1 MPKVLISRMALPA
14 LAALALAGCTQ
25 KTDTGYSG
33 YVEAQAVAIAAP
45 QAGWLSAVS
54 VDRGDA
60 VHDGQPLFSLDATQ
74 AGHALEGAEQR
85 AVAANANAED
95 LQKGAR
101 QADIAPLVEQRRQAQ
116 AQLDLA
122 RSNEA
127 RYAQL
132 EPKGFVSAAQMDTLR
147 ATTRQA
153 EASLANIDKQI
164 SDKQLAA
171 RTDQQKAA
179 LAQAEA
185 SRADA
190 ASAAWTVGDRDVRAR
205 IEGRVEERLREPGEF
220 VPQGA
225 AVVTIL
231 PKDREFVRFY
241 VPQADLSKFSLGKL
255 VHVRCDGCAAGLTA
269 KVRFISTV
277 SEFTPPVIYSVK
289 ERQKLMFL
297 IEATPAKPEALHA
310 GQPVDVSL

>member
-1 MPKVLISRMALPA
+1 MRKVLMPGVAL
-14 LAALALAGCTQ
+14 LVLVGCSP
-25 KTDTGYSG
+25 KADTRYSG
-33 YVEAQAVAIAAP
+33 YVEAQSVAIAAP

-54 VDRGDA
+54 VDRGD
-60 VHDGQPLFSLDATQ
+60 VVRDGQPLFGLDATQ
-74 AGHALEGAEQR
+74 AGHALQGAEQR
-85 AVAANANAED
+85 AQAASATAED
-95 LQKGAR
+95 LRKGAR
-101 QADIAPLVEQRRQAQ
+101 AADIAPLIEQRRQAK

-153 EASLANIDKQI
+153 EAGLANIDKQI
-164 SDKQLAA
+164 ADRQLAA
-171 RTDQQKAA
+171 RGDQQRAA

-185 SRADA
+185 SKADVA
-190 ASAAWTVGDRDVRAR
+190 QAAWTVGDRDVRAR

-220 VPQGA
+220 VTQGA

-231 PKDREFVRFY
+231 PKGREFVRFY
-241 VPQADLSKFSLGKL
+241 VPQSDLPKFAVGRV
-255 VHVRCDGCAAGLTA
+255 VHVGCDGCAAGLTA

-297 IEATPAKPEALHA
+297 IEATPSKPEALHA

>member
-1 MPKVLISRMALPA
+1 MRNAWLVCAVLPA
-14 LAALALAGCTQ
+14 FASLVLAGCTQ
-25 KTDTGYSG
+25 TRDDSYSG
-33 YVEAQAVAIAAP
+33 YVEAQGVAIAAP
-45 QAGWLSAVS
+45 QSGWLSAIS

-60 VHDGQPLFSLDATQ
+60 VRDGQALFSLDATQ
-74 AGHALEGAEQR
+74 AGHALQGAEQR
-85 AVAANANAED
+85 AQAASATALD

-101 QADIAPLVEQRRQAQ
+101 AADIAPLIALKQQAQ

-122 RSNEA
+122 RANEA

-132 EPKGFVSAAQMDTLR
+132 APKGFVSAAQMDTLR

-153 EASLANIDKQI
+153 EAALANVDKQI
-164 SDKQLAA
+164 SDRQLAA
-171 RTDQQKAA
+171 RSDQQQAA

-185 SRADA
+185 SKADV
-190 ASAAWTVGDRDVRAR
+190 ASAAWTVGDRDVKAHV
-205 IEGRVEERLREPGEF
+205 EGRVEERLREPGEF
-220 VPQGA
+220 VAQGA
-225 AVVTIL
+225 PVVTIL
-231 PKDREFVRFY
+231 PKGREFVRFY
-241 VPQADLSKFSLGKL
+241 VPQADLSKFAVGRVL
-255 VHVRCDGCAAGLTA
+255 HVRCDGCAAGLTA

-297 IEATPAKPEALHA
+297 IEATPEKPEALHA